1 MKLRALAVFW
11 LLSLSVALGT
21 EIRFPIPG
29 QDWEIT
35 IKGPVL
41 NKFNI
46 AEQENGQIKGMAN
59 AGRFNVTLFVE
70 PPPAGSVVGTHT
82 ACRDFYW
89 TQAKRNPHIVEESI
103 LFSMKPNC
111 QVVEYRTQG
120 TFQGTPYVQD
130 HVNCYFVHQGKW
142 VDLHASI
149 ITPQPE
155 DTAQLKELAKHLRY
169 QVKQTSSGQ
178 PERIECGALG
188 SLSLAVPK
196 GWLKGN
202 VLMLG
207 QGEEQTGFTVSFQSA
222 EDINSNC
229 MLTFFVTRNEFQD
242 EVELKEKLLGSLDAL
257 IEASVEKKAEI
268 QSLKLNKGMG
278 AIATFTDAG
287 LVGKPVIPGNAKT
300 ITSGIIQPAPKR
312 VCIVSI
318 FADDANGPDA
328 SLMKTALETLVLE
341 AAN

>member
-1 MKLRALAVFW
+1 MNLRALAVFW

-35 IKGPVL
+35 IEGPVL

-103 LFSMKPNC
+103 LFSLKPNC

-149 ITPQPE
+149 LTPQPE
-155 DTAQLKELAKHLRY
+155 DTAQLKELSKHLRY
-169 QVKQTSSGQ
+169 QAKQTSSGQ
-178 PERIECGALG
+178 PERIECGELG

-268 QSLKLNKGMG
+268 QSLKLSKGMG

-300 ITSGIIQPAPKR
+300 ITSGIIQPAPKM

-328 SLMKTALETLVLE
+328 ALIRTALETLVWE
-341 AAN
+341 PAN

>member
-1 MKLRALAVFW
+1 MAVFW
-11 LLSLSVALGT
+11 LLALSVALGT

-35 IKGPVL
+35 IEGPVL

-178 PERIECGALG
+178 PERIECGELG

-268 QSLKLNKGMG
+268 QSLKLSKGMG

-300 ITSGIIQPAPKR
+300 ITSGIIQPAPKM

-318 FADDANGPDA
+318 FADDANGPD
-328 SLMKTALETLVLE
+328 SVLMKTALETLVLE
-341 AAN
+341 PAN